1 MQLNHRFTV
10 PARVEDVWAAF
21 NQLKRV
27 APQFPGATIDSVRGD
42 EFTGSIKIKFGPI
55 LLLYNGSGRIVE
67 RNQADRQLII
77 EARGRDRRGQGSA
90 TVQLAGRFLG
100 LEDGGTEIQADTD
113 LTLTGRPAQFGQA
126 LISEVVD
133 RVLDRFVH
141 GVTEQLTGRG
151 PVPVSGPVDG
161 VEAAT
166 DVPTEPAPEEV
177 EAIDQ
182 RDVDRVGFG
191 RPEDEAAEA
200 SEPVEVKDEDQAA
213 EDPEDEPVIDP
224 RGDDADFAT
233 VPPTAT
239 SRTAEAEPEPE
250 STFESEDF
258 LGTPPP
264 HGAASSRVPDGVRPP
279 GSVEP
284 VDGSSGLRRYAPAA
298 AAAVA
303 GVTAVVVWA
312 LGRRRR

>member
-90 TVQLAGRFLG
+90 TVQLTGRFVG
-100 LEDGGTEIQADTD
+100 LEYGGTEILADTD

-126 LISEVVD
+126 LVSEVVD

-151 PVPVSGPVDG
+151 PVPVSGPVADG
-161 VEAAT
+161 VEEPSDAA
-166 DVPTEPAPEEV
+166 VAEPAPADV
-177 EAIDQ
+177 EAID
-182 RDVDRVGFG
+182 RGESG
-191 RPEDEAAEA
+191 LAEDGPVEHEAIEP
-200 SEPVEVKDEDQAA
+200 SEPVEDEDA
-213 EDPEDEPVIDP
+213 DDEPVIDP

-233 VPPTAT
+233 VPPAAA
-239 SRTAEAEPEPE
+239 SKTAEAEPAPQ
-250 STFESEDF
+250 STLESEDF
-258 LGTPPP
+258 LSPAAP
-264 HGAASSRVPDGVRPP
+264 HAAASSRVPDGVRPP

-284 VDGSSGLRRYAPAA
+284 SEGSSGLRRYAPAA